1 MSVLT
6 VFGALWILT
15 KDEDPSISEQ
25 FEKKRWRREI
35 SDPEVPLP
43 PSSSI
48 VHTYKN
54 AAVSSDTQVCS
65 EIAR

>member
-1 MSVLT
+1 MSLLT

-15 KDEDPSISEQ
+15 KDEDPRISEQ

-35 SDPEVPLP
+35 ADPEVPLP
-43 PSSSI
+43 SSSSI
-48 VHTYKN
+48 LHTFKS

-65 EIAR
+65 DIAR